1 MPADAPPLFTAVAHD
16 DILRRIVE
24 GVYLEWSAADRPG
37 RDARLRSRRATAS
50 AWSSQ
55 GMPSDGWTDLFLA
68 WLEDSGIT
76 TP

>member
-1 MPADAPPLFTAVAHD
+1 MAHD

-24 GVYLEWSAADRPG
+24 GVYLEWSAADRPAEMHVFG
-37 RDARLRSRRATAS
+37 RGGHGFGMAHQD
-50 AWSSQ
+50 
-55 GMPSDGWTDLFLA
+55 MPSDRWTELFLA